1 MNDWAT
7 RRDVWLIPVTFL
19 AALIIDRMAVPASL
33 AVFRPDLVAIM
44 VIYWSLMAPH
54 RVGVTVAWVLGL
66 LVDVA
71 SGGLMGLTAAVLS
84 LQAYGCLL
92 CHQQVR
98 VLPRFQQMLFVLIIL
113 VVGKM
118 LAAAVLGVT
127 GRLPP
132 PGFWLTLPATVLL
145 WPIVEETLRRW
156 RKEAAISS

>member
-7 RRDVWLIPVTFL
+7 RRDVWLIPITFL
-19 AALIIDRMAVPASL
+19 AALIIDRMVVPVNL
-33 AVFRPDLVAIM
+33 RDFRPDLVAIM

-71 SGGLMGLTAAVLS
+71 SGGLMGLSAAALS

-98 VLPRFQQMLFVLIIL
+98 VLPRFQRMLFVLIIL
-113 VVGKM
+113 VAGKM
-118 LAAAVLGVT
+118 LAAAVLGVI
-127 GRLPP
+127 GRLPS
-132 PGFWLTLPATVLL
+132 PGFWLTLLATVLL
-145 WPIVEETLRRW
+145 WPIVEQTLKHWRR
-156 RKEAAISS
+156 EAAISS